1 MTNVLQ
7 LSDIQAQ
14 LRKSTPISSP
24 PQILAVSKLQS
35 EEKIKSLYDSGQR
48 LFAENYIQEALPK
61 IENLKALDIE
71 WHLIGRLQKNKAKL
85 AVGNFSLIQS
95 VDTLELAQTI
105 NRIAESKGQTQK
117 ILLQI
122 NIAEEESKGGFDV
135 STLLKVIPDLQ
146 MLSQVQVKGLM
157 AMPPLFE
164 NPEDA
169 RPYFKKLKELLVVV
183 KKSFPEATELSM
195 GTSSDFLVAA
205 QEGSTLV
212 RLGTIL
218 FGERQQN

>member
-1 MTNVLQ
+1 MTVLQ

-14 LRKSTPISSP
+14 LRKSTPVSSP
-24 PQILAVSKLQS
+24 PQILAVSKLQP
-35 EEKIKSLYDSGQR
+35 EEKIRALYQSGQR

-61 IENLKALDIE
+61 IENLKNLNIE

-85 AVGNFSLIQS
+85 AVGNFALIHS
-95 VDTLELAQTI
+95 VDSLELAQAI
-105 NRIAESKGQTQK
+105 NRIAEEKGLTQK
-117 ILLQI
+117 ILLQV
-122 NIAEEESKGGFDV
+122 NIADEESKGGFDV
-135 STLLKVIPDLQ
+135 STLLKVIPELQ
-146 MLSQVQVKGLM
+146 MLHKVQIKGLM

-164 NPEDA
+164 NPEES
-169 RPYFKKLKELLVVV
+169 RPYFKKLKDLLTVV
-183 KKSFPEATELSM
+183 KKSFPEANELSM

-212 RLGTIL
+212 RLGTVL